1 MAWTLGGKVT
11 ACDKKEYGDATLLL
25 SAMDS
30 RLFTSFKQQETVW
43 MSHGDQLSA
52 LPTDFRVVATTA
64 TSPFAAIE
72 CEAKRIYGIQ
82 FHPEVTHTVC
92 GGLLLKNF
100 VVGICEAKAEWTM
113 TSFVDQEIE
122 RIRGVVGKEGR
133 VIGAV
138 SGGVDSSIAASLM
151 HKAIGDRYF
160 KQY

>member
-1 MAWTLGGKVT
+1 
-11 ACDKKEYGDATLLL
+11 
-25 SAMDS
+25 MDS

-100 VVGICEAKAEWTM
+100 VVVICEAKAEWTM

-160 KQY
+160 KQH